1 MSMEK
6 NKILSYL
13 SRITCY
19 LLIFLFTYTGVSKLI
34 DHDTFYSSILQ
45 SPIIRTKA
53 IIISW
58 LVPMLELLIVGMLLS
73 GKYRSAGLRLSLF
86 LMTIFTLYIS
96 YMILFV
102 EYLPCSCGGVIK
114 ELSWTNHI
122 LFNCF
127 FIILI
132 VIVILFNTQD
142 KVFIAINRTS
152 RKPV

>member
-1 MSMEK
+1 MEK